1 MDIKQLEA
9 FLALVDHDTMQ
20 DAAKSIDLSQ
30 PSTSLRL
37 QQLEKS
43 LGHDLFSRD
52 NRSLSLTDHGRALI
66 PYARQILQ
74 LRQEAS
80 LAVES
85 AEDTEHNALQL
96 FVTDTAILAFIQF
109 IVKQLN
115 LPADYL
121 TIDLIQAHE
130 IPYHMRLTP
139 QALFITHTHLQLDNI
154 RLYLDH
160 RVTHRVLFDSHHP
173 LAQLNRMLTAL
184 DLVDY
189 PRLDASDLPTLNWQ
203 SKRPNRIPAISL
215 PHFLVGQNT
224 VAILPHYL
232 VQIYTEQDHIFA
244 SETLDTS
251 TFDLPSLKLYL
262 IASSHLSLTSY
273 QKLFLDLLRQRLS

>member
-9 FLALVDHDTMQ
+9 FLALVDYDTMQ
-20 DAAKSIDLSQ
+20 TAAKSIDLSQ
-30 PSTSLRL
+30 PSISLRL

-43 LGHDLFSRD
+43 LGQSLFSRD
-52 NRSLSLTDHGRALI
+52 NRSLSLTAQGRALI

-85 AEDTEHNALQL
+85 AKHTEHKALKL
-96 FVTDTAILAFIQF
+96 FVTDTAILVYIQF
-109 IVKQLN
+109 IVKQLG
-115 LPADYL
+115 LAIDYL
-121 TIDLIQAHE
+121 SIDLIQVHD

-139 QALFITHTHLQLDNI
+139 QALFITHSHLQLDNTQ
-154 RLYLDH
+154 LYLEH
-160 RVTHRVLFDSHHP
+160 ELIYLVLFNVHHP
-173 LAQLNRMLTAL
+173 LAQINRMLTAL

-189 PRLDASDLPTLNWQ
+189 LALHASDLPALNWQ
-203 SKRPNRIPAISL
+203 SKRTNQIPAISL

-262 IASSHLSLTSY
+262 IASSQLSLTSY
-273 QKLFLDLLRQRLS
+273 QKLFLDLLRQRLA